1 MIASQTY
8 QDVYTAAQLGLPTY
22 YSTQAEIVTDAYNS
36 YEKLT
41 VTLNDVTQMFY
52 DPSMEQAGS
61 IYVDVT
67 DLNLD
72 PNAVY
77 EVSLLEGQNTGG
89 NIVWEDIHL
98 KSTPGE
104 TRFFNKDGR
113 TYFRLVGLQIG
124 LSWYNIGK
132 PQVLLLD
139 DIAISVANLDQSEYV
154 EYAIT
159 NGSSMAAPVVS
170 AATAIIKSAN
180 PTLSGTQLRSMLLQ
194 CVRASEHLT
203 DKCITGSVI
212 DLAKVYNRAT
222 AISLNKTRTA
232 VSYSKTKTVQMKATV
247 TPSYTTNAKVVWK
260 VSNTNYA
267 TVDSNGRVR
276 LKKAAIG
283 HNVWVAAIT
292 TDGTRLKVTG
302 KIKVKK

>member
-1 MIASQTY
+1 
-8 QDVYTAAQLGLPTY
+8 
-22 YSTQAEIVTDAYNS
+22 
-36 YEKLT
+36 
-41 VTLNDVTQMFY
+41 
-52 DPSMEQAGS
+52 
-61 IYVDVT
+61 
-67 DLNLD
+67 
-72 PNAVY
+72 
-77 EVSLLEGQNTGG
+77 
-89 NIVWEDIHL
+89 
-98 KSTPGE
+98 
-104 TRFFNKDGR
+104 
-113 TYFRLVGLQIG
+113 
-124 LSWYNIGK
+124 
-132 PQVLLLD
+132 
-139 DIAISVANLDQSEYV
+139 
-154 EYAIT
+154 
-159 NGSSMAAPVVS
+159 MAAPVVS
-170 AATAIIKSAN
+170 AATAVIKSAN

-194 CVRASEHLT
+194 CVRASEPLT

-222 AISLNKTRTA
+222 AISLNKTRIA

>member
-1 MIASQTY
+1 M
-8 QDVYTAAQLGLPTY
+8 
-22 YSTQAEIVTDAYNS
+22 
-36 YEKLT
+36 
-41 VTLNDVTQMFY
+41 
-52 DPSMEQAGS
+52 
-61 IYVDVT
+61 
-67 DLNLD
+67 
-72 PNAVY
+72 
-77 EVSLLEGQNTGG
+77 
-89 NIVWEDIHL
+89 
-98 KSTPGE
+98 
-104 TRFFNKDGR
+104 
-113 TYFRLVGLQIG
+113 GLQIPIVWG
-124 LSWYNIGK
+124 NIGK
-132 PQVLLLD
+132 PQTLLID

-222 AISLNKTRTA
+222 AIKLNKTVTT
-232 VSYSKTKTVQMKATV
+232 VSYAKTKTVQLKAKV
-247 TPSYTTNAKVVWK
+247 TPSYTTNANVVWK
-260 VSNTNYA
+260 VNNTNYA
-267 TVDSNGRVR
+267 TVDSNGKVR

-283 HNVWVAAIT
+283 HNVWVAATT
-292 TDGTRLKVTG
+292 TDGTKLKAKC